1 MVLPLPPFVGE
12 QDGMIQS
19 VVEPAPES
27 GQQEQE
33 VERGMEMETVAW
45 QPELEQAVR
54 ALHEVV
60 GWIV

>member
-1 MVLPLPPFVGE
+1 
-12 QDGMIQS
+12 MIQS